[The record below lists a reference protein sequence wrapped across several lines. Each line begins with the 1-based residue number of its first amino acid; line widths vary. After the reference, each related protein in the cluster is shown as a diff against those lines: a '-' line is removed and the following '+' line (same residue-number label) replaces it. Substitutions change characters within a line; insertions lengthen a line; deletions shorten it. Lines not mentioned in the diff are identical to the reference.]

1 MEESRRERKKRQT
14 RQLLVGTALRLF
26 AEQGYEQ
33 TTVAQIAAAADVATK
48 TFFNY
53 FPTKEDV
60 LFAEVLEYMEQVAVV
75 IAEREPSD
83 RVADVLIKTYEQVI
97 AHYLTKGPVA
107 GDRELA
113 KVYEHLLATVPSIQ
127 AKALHM
133 MFGVQREVARHL
145 LEAFPDVLDPV
156 SAAAV
161 AGAFVGAVQGAG
173 GAAREAG
180 QSDEEIVASMARAAE
195 IAVGGLRSF

>member
-33 TTVAQIAAAADVATK
+33 TTVAQIATAADVATK

-60 LFAEVLEYMEQVAVV
+60 LFAEVMDYMEEMSDAV
-75 IAEREPSD
+75 AEREPSD
-83 RVADVLIKTYEQVI
+83 SVADVLLKTYDRVI
-97 AHYLTKGPVA
+97 VHYLTRGPIA

-113 KVYEHLLATVPSIQ
+113 KVYEHLVATVPSVQ

-133 MFGVQREVARHL
+133 TFGVQREVARQL
-145 LEAFPDVLDPV
+145 LAAFPDVLDPI

-161 AGAFVGAVQGAG
+161 AGSFVGAVQGVG

-195 IAVGGLRSF
+195 IAIGGVRSL

>member
-60 LFAEVLEYMEQVAVV
+60 LFAEVMEYMEQMAGVV
-75 IAEREPSD
+75 AEREPSD
-83 RVADVLIKTYEQVI
+83 RVADVLLKTYHRVI
-97 AHYLTKGPVA
+97 AHYLTKGPMG

-133 MFGVQREVARHL
+133 TFGVQREVTRHL
-145 LEAFPDVLDPV
+145 LEAFPDVLDPI

-161 AGAFVGAVQGAG
+161 AGSFVGAVQGAG
-173 GAAREAG
+173 SAAREAG
-180 QSDEEIVASMARAAE
+180 QSEEEIMASMARAAE